1 MEGFLFDRKFVM
13 KKLKAIVLGAT
24 GATGQELVKLLLKD
38 SNYSKVIIFV
48 RKKPDIKHQKLISY
62 EIDFSRLTEYKDLIH
77 GDVIFSALGTTL
89 SQAGSKSQQYI
100 VDFNYQY
107 EFAKMGSENK
117 VIHYSLV
124 SSVGANI
131 NSFFFYP
138 KTKGALEEAVKKLGF
153 DNIYIFQPP
162 FLIRQ
167 SNLKRP
173 GEKTALKI
181 LKLLNQIGILKS
193 QKPIPVLD
201 LAQKMINE
209 IKSNRTVNLRT
220 YRPKEIL

>member
-1 MEGFLFDRKFVM
+1 M
-13 KKLKAIVLGAT
+13 KRLEAIVLGAT

-38 SNYSKVIIFV
+38 PNFSKVTIFV
-48 RKKPDIKHQKLISY
+48 RKKPRVKHKKLTIY
-62 EIDFSRLTEYKDLIH
+62 EIDFSRLNEYKGLIN

-89 SQAGSKSQQYI
+89 SQAGSKTQQYL

-107 EFAKMGSENK
+107 EFAKIGSENK

-124 SSVGANI
+124 SSAGANI
-131 NSFFFYP
+131 KSPFFYP
-138 KTKGALEEAVKKLGF
+138 KTKGTLEEAVKKLGF
-153 DNIYIFQPP
+153 NNIYIFQPP

-167 SNLKRP
+167 SNLIRP
-173 GEKTALKI
+173 GEKIALKI

-193 QKPIPVLD
+193 QKPISVSD

-209 IKSNRTVNLRT
+209 IKSDKTVRLKTFKPR
-220 YRPKEIL
+220 EIF

>member
-1 MEGFLFDRKFVM
+1 M
-13 KKLKAIVLGAT
+13 KRLEAIVLGAT
-24 GATGQELVKLLLKD
+24 GATGQELVKLLLND
-38 SNYSKVIIFV
+38 PNFSKVTIFV
-48 RKKPDIKHQKLISY
+48 RKKPRIKHKKLTTY
-62 EIDFSRLTEYKDLIH
+62 EIDFSRLNEYKGLIN

-89 SQAGSKSQQYI
+89 SQAGSKTQQYL

-107 EFAKMGSENK
+107 EFAKIGSENK

-131 NSFFFYP
+131 NSPFFYP

-153 DNIYIFQPP
+153 NNIYIFQPP

-167 SNLKRP
+167 SNLIRP
-173 GEKTALKI
+173 GEKRALNI
-181 LKLLNQIGILKS
+181 LKLLNKIGILKS
-193 QKPIPVLD
+193 QKPISVSD

-209 IKSNRTVNLRT
+209 IKSDKTVRLQTFKPRD
-220 YRPKEIL
+220 II

>member
-1 MEGFLFDRKFVM
+1 M
-13 KKLKAIVLGAT
+13 KRLKAIVLGAT
-24 GATGQELVKLLLKD
+24 GATGQELVKLLLND
-38 SNYSKVIIFV
+38 PNFSKVSIFV
-48 RKKPDIKHQKLISY
+48 RKKPRIKHEKLTTY
-62 EIDFSRLTEYKDLIH
+62 EIDFSRLNEYKGLIN

-89 SQAGSKSQQYI
+89 SQAGSKTQQYL

-107 EFAKMGSENK
+107 EFAKIGSENK

-131 NSFFFYP
+131 KSPFFYP

-153 DNIYIFQPP
+153 NNIYIFQPP

-167 SNLKRP
+167 SNLIRP
-173 GEKTALKI
+173 GEKRALNI
-181 LKLLNQIGILKS
+181 LKLLNKIGILKS
-193 QKPIPVLD
+193 QKPLSVSD

-209 IKSNRTVNLRT
+209 IKSDKTVRLQTFKPRD
-220 YRPKEIL
+220 IF

>member
-1 MEGFLFDRKFVM
+1 M
-13 KKLKAIVLGAT
+13 KSLKAIVLGAT

-38 SNYSKVIIFV
+38 SNYSRVTIFV
-48 RKKPDIKHQKLISY
+48 RKKPRIKHEKLITH

-89 SQAGSKSQQYI
+89 SKAGSKSQQYI

-131 NSFFFYP
+131 NSFFFYL
-138 KTKGALEEAVKKLGF
+138 KTKGALEEAVKKLSF

-167 SNLKRP
+167 SNLIRP
-173 GEKTALKI
+173 GEKRVSKI

-193 QKPIPVLD
+193 QKPISVLD
-201 LAQKMINE
+201 LAEKMIAE
-209 IKSNRTVNLRT
+209 IKSDKIFRQKT
-220 YRPKEIL
+220 YQPKDIF

>member
-1 MEGFLFDRKFVM
+1 M
-13 KKLKAIVLGAT
+13 KRLKAIVLGAT
-24 GATGQELVKLLLKD
+24 GATGQALVKLLLND
-38 SNYSKVIIFV
+38 PNFSKVTIFV
-48 RKKPDIKHQKLISY
+48 RKKPRIKHEKLTTY
-62 EIDFSRLTEYKDLIH
+62 EIDFSRLNEYKGLIN

-89 SQAGSKSQQYI
+89 SQAGSKTRQYL

-107 EFAKMGSENK
+107 EFAKIGSENK

-131 NSFFFYP
+131 KSPFFYP

-153 DNIYIFQPP
+153 NNIYIFQPP

-167 SNLKRP
+167 SNLIRP
-173 GEKTALKI
+173 GEKIALKI

-193 QKPIPVLD
+193 QKPISVSD

-209 IKSNRTVNLRT
+209 IKSDKTVRLKTFKPRD
-220 YRPKEIL
+220 IF

>member
-1 MEGFLFDRKFVM
+1 M
-13 KKLKAIVLGAT
+13 KRLDAIVLGAT

-38 SNYSKVIIFV
+38 PNFSKVTIFV
-48 RKKPDIKHQKLISY
+48 RKKPKVKHKKLTIY
-62 EIDFSRLTEYKDLIH
+62 EIDFSRLNEYKGLIN

-89 SQAGSKSQQYI
+89 SQAGSKTQQYL

-107 EFAKMGSENK
+107 EFAKIGSENK

-131 NSFFFYP
+131 KSPFFYP

-153 DNIYIFQPP
+153 NNIYIFQPP

-167 SNLKRP
+167 SNLIRP
-173 GEKTALKI
+173 GEKIALKI

-193 QKPIPVLD
+193 QKPISVSD

-209 IKSNRTVNLRT
+209 IKSDKTVRLKTFKPRD
-220 YRPKEIL
+220 IF

>member
-1 MEGFLFDRKFVM
+1 M
-13 KKLKAIVLGAT
+13 KRLKAIVLGAT

-38 SNYSKVIIFV
+38 SRFSKVIIFV
-48 RKKPDIKHQKLISY
+48 RKNPKIKHDKLTTY
-62 EIDFSRLTEYKDLIH
+62 EIDFSRLKEYKGLIN

-89 SQAGSKSQQYI
+89 SQAGSKTQQYL

-107 EFAKMGSENK
+107 EFAKMGFENK
-117 VIHYSLV
+117 VTHYSLV

-131 NSFFFYP
+131 KSFFFYP

-153 DNIYIFQPP
+153 NNVYIFQPP

-167 SNLKRP
+167 SNLIRP
-173 GEKTALKI
+173 GEKRALKI
-181 LKLLNQIGILKS
+181 LKRLNQIGILKS
-193 QKPIPVLD
+193 QKPISVSD

-209 IKSNRTVNLRT
+209 IRSDNAVSLKTFKPRD
-220 YRPKEIL
+220 IF

>member
-1 MEGFLFDRKFVM
+1 M
-13 KKLKAIVLGAT
+13 KRLKAIVLGAT
-24 GATGQELVKLLLKD
+24 GATGQELVKLLLND
-38 SNYSKVIIFV
+38 PNFSKVTIFV
-48 RKKPDIKHQKLISY
+48 RKKPRIKHEKLTTY
-62 EIDFSRLTEYKDLIH
+62 EIDFSRLNEYKGLIN

-89 SQAGSKSQQYI
+89 SQAGSKTQQYL

-107 EFAKMGSENK
+107 EFAKIGSENK

-131 NSFFFYP
+131 KSPFFYP

-153 DNIYIFQPP
+153 NNIYIFQPP

-167 SNLKRP
+167 SNLIRP
-173 GEKTALKI
+173 GEKIALKI

-193 QKPIPVLD
+193 QKPISVSD

-209 IKSNRTVNLRT
+209 IKSDKTVRHKT
-220 YRPKEIL
+220 FKPRDIF

>member
-1 MEGFLFDRKFVM
+1 M
-13 KKLKAIVLGAT
+13 KRLEAIVLGAT

-38 SNYSKVIIFV
+38 PNFSKVTIFV
-48 RKKPDIKHQKLISY
+48 RKKPKVKHKKLTIY
-62 EIDFSRLTEYKDLIH
+62 EIDFSRLNEYKGLIN

-89 SQAGSKSQQYI
+89 SQAGSKTQQYL

-107 EFAKMGSENK
+107 EFAKIGSENK

-131 NSFFFYP
+131 KSPFFYP

-153 DNIYIFQPP
+153 NNIYIFQPP

-167 SNLKRP
+167 SNLIRP
-173 GEKTALKI
+173 GEKIALKI

-193 QKPIPVLD
+193 QKPISVSD

-209 IKSNRTVNLRT
+209 IKSDKTVRLKTFKPRD
-220 YRPKEIL
+220 IF

>member
-1 MEGFLFDRKFVM
+1 M
-13 KKLKAIVLGAT
+13 KRLEAIVLGAT

-38 SNYSKVIIFV
+38 PNFSKVTIFV
-48 RKKPDIKHQKLISY
+48 RKKPRVKHKKLTTY
-62 EIDFSRLTEYKDLIH
+62 EIDFSRLNEYKGLIN

-89 SQAGSKSQQYI
+89 SQAGSKTQQYL

-107 EFAKMGSENK
+107 EFAKIGSENK

-131 NSFFFYP
+131 KSPFFYP

-153 DNIYIFQPP
+153 NNIYIFQPP

-167 SNLKRP
+167 SNLIRP
-173 GEKTALKI
+173 GEKRALNI
-181 LKLLNQIGILKS
+181 LKLLNKIGILKS
-193 QKPIPVLD
+193 QKPISVSD

-209 IKSNRTVNLRT
+209 IKSDKTVRLQTFKPRD
-220 YRPKEIL
+220 II

>member
-1 MEGFLFDRKFVM
+1 M
-13 KKLKAIVLGAT
+13 KRLKAIVLGAT
-24 GATGQELVKLLLKD
+24 GATGHELVKLLLND
-38 SNYSKVIIFV
+38 PNFSKVIIFV
-48 RKKPDIKHQKLISY
+48 RKRPRIKHEKLTTY
-62 EIDFSRLTEYKDLIH
+62 EIDFSRLNEYKGLIN

-89 SQAGSKSQQYI
+89 SQAGSKTQQYL

-107 EFAKMGSENK
+107 EFAKIGSENK

-131 NSFFFYP
+131 KSPFFYP

-153 DNIYIFQPP
+153 NNIYIFQPP

-167 SNLKRP
+167 SNLMRP
-173 GEKTALKI
+173 GEKRALKI

-193 QKPIPVLD
+193 QKPISVSD

-209 IKSNRTVNLRT
+209 IKSDKTVRLQTFKPRD
-220 YRPKEIL
+220 IF

>member
-1 MEGFLFDRKFVM
+1 M
-13 KKLKAIVLGAT
+13 KRLKAIVLGAT
-24 GATGQELVKLLLKD
+24 GATGQELVKLLLND
-38 SNYSKVIIFV
+38 PNFSKVTIFV
-48 RKKPDIKHQKLISY
+48 RKKPRIKHEKLTTY
-62 EIDFSRLTEYKDLIH
+62 EIDFSRLNEYKGLIH

-89 SQAGSKSQQYI
+89 SQAGSKTQQYL

-107 EFAKMGSENK
+107 EFAKIGSENK

-131 NSFFFYP
+131 NSPFFYP

-153 DNIYIFQPP
+153 NNIYIFQPP

-167 SNLKRP
+167 SNLIRP
-173 GEKTALKI
+173 GEKRALNI
-181 LKLLNQIGILKS
+181 LKLLNKIGILKS
-193 QKPIPVLD
+193 QKPISVSD

-209 IKSNRTVNLRT
+209 IKSDKIVRLQTFKPRD
-220 YRPKEIL
+220 II

>member
-1 MEGFLFDRKFVM
+1 M
-13 KKLKAIVLGAT
+13 KRLKAIVLGAT
-24 GATGQELVKLLLKD
+24 GATGQELVKLLLND
-38 SNYSKVIIFV
+38 PNFSKVTIFV
-48 RKKPDIKHQKLISY
+48 RKKPRIKHKKLTTY
-62 EIDFSRLTEYKDLIH
+62 EIDFSRLNEYKGLIN

-89 SQAGSKSQQYI
+89 SQAGSKTQQYL

-107 EFAKMGSENK
+107 EFAKIGSENK

-131 NSFFFYP
+131 NSLFFYP

-153 DNIYIFQPP
+153 NNIYIFQPP

-167 SNLKRP
+167 SNLIRP
-173 GEKTALKI
+173 GEKRALNI
-181 LKLLNQIGILKS
+181 LKLLNKIGILKS
-193 QKPIPVLD
+193 QKPISVSD

-209 IKSNRTVNLRT
+209 IKSDKTVRLQTFKPRD
-220 YRPKEIL
+220 II

>member
-1 MEGFLFDRKFVM
+1 M
-13 KKLKAIVLGAT
+13 KRLEAIVLGAT

-38 SNYSKVIIFV
+38 PNFSKVTIFV
-48 RKKPDIKHQKLISY
+48 RKKPRVKHKKLTTY
-62 EIDFSRLTEYKDLIH
+62 EIDFSRLNEYKGLIN

-89 SQAGSKSQQYI
+89 SQAGSKTQQYL

-107 EFAKMGSENK
+107 EFAKIGSENK

-131 NSFFFYP
+131 KSPFFYP

-153 DNIYIFQPP
+153 NNIYIFQPP

-167 SNLKRP
+167 SNLIRP
-173 GEKTALKI
+173 GEKIALKI

-193 QKPIPVLD
+193 QKPISVSD

-209 IKSNRTVNLRT
+209 IKSDKTVRLKTFKPR
-220 YRPKEIL
+220 EIF

>member
-1 MEGFLFDRKFVM
+1 M
-13 KKLKAIVLGAT
+13 KRLKAIVLGAT
-24 GATGQELVKLLLKD
+24 GATGQELVKLLLND
-38 SNYSKVIIFV
+38 PNFSKVSIFV
-48 RKKPDIKHQKLISY
+48 RKKPRIKHEKLTTY
-62 EIDFSRLTEYKDLIH
+62 EIDFSRLNEYKGLIN

-89 SQAGSKSQQYI
+89 SQAGSKTQQYL

-107 EFAKMGSENK
+107 EFAKIGSENK

-131 NSFFFYP
+131 KSPFFYP

-153 DNIYIFQPP
+153 NYIYIFQPP

-167 SNLKRP
+167 SNLIRP
-173 GEKTALKI
+173 GEKIALKI

-193 QKPIPVLD
+193 QKPISVSD

-209 IKSNRTVNLRT
+209 IKSDKTVRLKTFKPR
-220 YRPKEIL
+220 EIF

>member
-1 MEGFLFDRKFVM
+1 M
-13 KKLKAIVLGAT
+13 KRLEAIVLGAT

-38 SNYSKVIIFV
+38 PNFSKVTIFV
-48 RKKPDIKHQKLISY
+48 RKKPRVKHKKLTIY
-62 EIDFSRLTEYKDLIH
+62 EIDFSRLNEYKGLIN

-89 SQAGSKSQQYI
+89 SQAGSKTQQYL

-107 EFAKMGSENK
+107 EFAKIGSENK

-131 NSFFFYP
+131 KSPFFYP

-153 DNIYIFQPP
+153 NNIYIFQPP

-167 SNLKRP
+167 SNLIRP
-173 GEKTALKI
+173 GEKIALKI

-193 QKPIPVLD
+193 QKPISVSD
-201 LAQKMINE
+201 LAQKMISE
-209 IKSNRTVNLRT
+209 IKSDKTVRLKTFKPRD
-220 YRPKEIL
+220 IF

>member
-1 MEGFLFDRKFVM
+1 M
-13 KKLKAIVLGAT
+13 KRLKAIVLGAT
-24 GATGQELVKLLLKD
+24 GATGQELVKLLLND
-38 SNYSKVIIFV
+38 PNFSKVSIFV
-48 RKKPDIKHQKLISY
+48 RKKPRIKHEKLTTY
-62 EIDFSRLTEYKDLIH
+62 EIDFSRLNEYKGLIN

-89 SQAGSKSQQYI
+89 SQAGSKTQQYL

-107 EFAKMGSENK
+107 EFAKIGSENK

-131 NSFFFYP
+131 KSPFFYP

-153 DNIYIFQPP
+153 NNIYIFQPP

-167 SNLKRP
+167 SNLIRP
-173 GEKTALKI
+173 GEKIALKI

-193 QKPIPVLD
+193 QKPISVSD

-209 IKSNRTVNLRT
+209 IKSDKTVRLKTFKPR
-220 YRPKEIL
+220 EIF

>member
-1 MEGFLFDRKFVM
+1 M
-13 KKLKAIVLGAT
+13 KRLDAIVLGAT

-38 SNYSKVIIFV
+38 PNFSKVTIFV
-48 RKKPDIKHQKLISY
+48 RKKPKVKHKKLTIY
-62 EIDFSRLTEYKDLIH
+62 EIDFSRLNEYKGLIN

-89 SQAGSKSQQYI
+89 SQAGSKTQQYL

-107 EFAKMGSENK
+107 EFAKIGSENK

-131 NSFFFYP
+131 KSPFFYP

-153 DNIYIFQPP
+153 NNIYIFQPP

-167 SNLKRP
+167 SNLMRP
-173 GEKTALKI
+173 GEKRALNI
-181 LKLLNQIGILKS
+181 LKLLNKIGILKS
-193 QKPIPVLD
+193 QKPISVSD

-209 IKSNRTVNLRT
+209 IKSDKTVRLQTFKPRD
-220 YRPKEIL
+220 II

>member
-1 MEGFLFDRKFVM
+1 VEGFLFYRKFVM

-24 GATGQELVKLLLKD
+24 GATGQELVKLLLKN
-38 SNYSKVIIFV
+38 SNYSKVVIFV
-48 RKKPDIKHQKLISY
+48 RKKPDIIHNKLISY

-138 KTKGALEEAVKKLGF
+138 KTKGALEEAVKKLSF

-173 GEKTALKI
+173 GEKIALKI

-193 QKPIPVLD
+193 QQPVSVIN

-209 IKSNRTVNLRT
+209 IKSNRTVKIRT
-220 YRPKEIL
+220 YGPKEIL

>member
-1 MEGFLFDRKFVM
+1 M
-13 KKLKAIVLGAT
+13 KRLTAIYLGAT
-24 GATGQELVKLLLKD
+24 GATGQELVKLLLND
-38 SNYSKVIIFV
+38 PNFSKVTIFV
-48 RKKPDIKHQKLISY
+48 RKKPRIKHKKLTTY
-62 EIDFSRLTEYKDLIH
+62 EIDFSRLNEYKGLIN

-89 SQAGSKSQQYI
+89 SQAGSKTQQYL

-107 EFAKMGSENK
+107 EFAKIGSENK

-131 NSFFFYP
+131 NSPFFYP

-153 DNIYIFQPP
+153 NNIYIFQPP

-167 SNLKRP
+167 SNLIRP
-173 GEKTALKI
+173 GEKRALNI
-181 LKLLNQIGILKS
+181 LKLLNKIGILKS
-193 QKPIPVLD
+193 QKPISVSD

-209 IKSNRTVNLRT
+209 IKSDKTVRLQTFKPRD
-220 YRPKEIL
+220 II

>member
-1 MEGFLFDRKFVM
+1 M
-13 KKLKAIVLGAT
+13 KRLKAIVLGAT
-24 GATGQELVKLLLKD
+24 GATGQELVKLLLND
-38 SNYSKVIIFV
+38 PNFSKVTIFV
-48 RKKPDIKHQKLISY
+48 RKKPRIKHKKLTTY
-62 EIDFSRLTEYKDLIH
+62 EIDFSRLNECKGLIN

-89 SQAGSKSQQYI
+89 SQAGSKTQQYL

-107 EFAKMGSENK
+107 EFAKIGSENK

-131 NSFFFYP
+131 NSPFFYP

-153 DNIYIFQPP
+153 NNIYIFQPP

-167 SNLKRP
+167 SNLIRP
-173 GEKTALKI
+173 GEKRALNI
-181 LKLLNQIGILKS
+181 LKLLNKIGILKS
-193 QKPIPVLD
+193 QKPISVSD

-209 IKSNRTVNLRT
+209 IKSDKTVRLQTFKPRD
-220 YRPKEIL
+220 II

>member
-1 MEGFLFDRKFVM
+1 M
-13 KKLKAIVLGAT
+13 KRLKAIVLGAT
-24 GATGQELVKLLLKD
+24 GATGHELVKLLLND
-38 SNYSKVIIFV
+38 PNFSKVIIFV
-48 RKKPDIKHQKLISY
+48 RKRPRIKHEKLTTY
-62 EIDFSRLTEYKDLIH
+62 EIDFSRLNDYKGLIY

-89 SQAGSKSQQYI
+89 SQAGSKTQQYL

-107 EFAKMGSENK
+107 EFAKIGSENK

-131 NSFFFYP
+131 KSPFFYP

-153 DNIYIFQPP
+153 NNIYIFQPP

-167 SNLKRP
+167 SNLMRP
-173 GEKTALKI
+173 GEKRALKI
-181 LKLLNQIGILKS
+181 LKLLNKIGILKS
-193 QKPIPVLD
+193 QKPISVSD

-209 IKSNRTVNLRT
+209 IKSDKTVRLQTFKPRD
-220 YRPKEIL
+220 IF

>member
-1 MEGFLFDRKFVM
+1 M
-13 KKLKAIVLGAT
+13 KRLKAIVLGAT
-24 GATGQELVKLLLKD
+24 GATGQELVKLLLND
-38 SNYSKVIIFV
+38 PNFSKVSIFV
-48 RKKPDIKHQKLISY
+48 RKKPRIKHEKLTTY
-62 EIDFSRLTEYKDLIH
+62 EIDFSRLNEYKGLIN

-89 SQAGSKSQQYI
+89 SQAGSKTQQYL

-107 EFAKMGSENK
+107 EFAKIGSENK

-131 NSFFFYP
+131 KSPFFYP

-153 DNIYIFQPP
+153 NNIYIFQPP

-167 SNLKRP
+167 SNLIRP
-173 GEKTALKI
+173 GEKRALNI
-181 LKLLNQIGILKS
+181 LKLLNKIGILKS
-193 QKPIPVLD
+193 QKPISVSD

-209 IKSNRTVNLRT
+209 IKSDKTVRLQTFKPRD
-220 YRPKEIL
+220 IF

>member
-1 MEGFLFDRKFVM
+1 M
-13 KKLKAIVLGAT
+13 KRLKAIVLGAT
-24 GATGQELVKLLLKD
+24 GATGQELVKLLLND
-38 SNYSKVIIFV
+38 PNFSKVSIFV
-48 RKKPDIKHQKLISY
+48 RKKPRIKHEKLTTY
-62 EIDFSRLTEYKDLIH
+62 EIDFSRLNEYKGLIN

-89 SQAGSKSQQYI
+89 SQAGSKTQQYL

-107 EFAKMGSENK
+107 EFAKIGSENK

-131 NSFFFYP
+131 KSPFFYP
-138 KTKGALEEAVKKLGF
+138 KTKGALEEAVKKLDF
-153 DNIYIFQPP
+153 NNIYIFQPP

-167 SNLKRP
+167 SNLMRP
-173 GEKTALKI
+173 GEKRALKI

-193 QKPIPVLD
+193 QKPISVSD

-209 IKSNRTVNLRT
+209 IKSGKTVRLQTFKPRD
-220 YRPKEIL
+220 IF

>member
-1 MEGFLFDRKFVM
+1 M
-13 KKLKAIVLGAT
+13 KRLEAIVLGAT

-38 SNYSKVIIFV
+38 PNFSKVTIFV
-48 RKKPDIKHQKLISY
+48 RKKPRVKHKKLTIY
-62 EIDFSRLTEYKDLIH
+62 EIDFSRLNEYKGLIN

-89 SQAGSKSQQYI
+89 SQAGSKTQQYL

-107 EFAKMGSENK
+107 EFAKIGSENK

-131 NSFFFYP
+131 KSPFFYP

-153 DNIYIFQPP
+153 NYIYIFQPP

-167 SNLKRP
+167 SNLIRP
-173 GEKTALKI
+173 GEKIALKI

-193 QKPIPVLD
+193 QKPISVSD

-209 IKSNRTVNLRT
+209 IKSDKTVRLKTFKPR
-220 YRPKEIL
+220 EIF